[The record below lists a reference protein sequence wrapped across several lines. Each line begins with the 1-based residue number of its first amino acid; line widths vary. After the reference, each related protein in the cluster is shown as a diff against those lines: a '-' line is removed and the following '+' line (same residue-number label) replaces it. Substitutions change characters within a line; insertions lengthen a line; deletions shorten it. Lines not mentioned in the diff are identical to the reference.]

1 MNING
6 QWGTPGVGSDYT
18 TNESELLWGADQA
31 RNAVL
36 WKSGIVSG
44 TTRDAGNTPT
54 TILRP
59 GLILGKLDSNG
70 KHEQFDATAATGV
83 QNFAGVL
90 DVEMMSQDMLAN
102 NTDRVFRIMVAR
114 GPVKSRRLL
123 IKGVAF
129 IGHADEYVARQQMI
143 AAGFIF
149 DDDPQCYFSG
159 DIRRLAT
166 VTGTSDTLTATE
178 TGTRLFYSNAAAV
191 AVTLPTLQAG
201 LVFEIVRTA
210 DEEIVVSS
218 AAGDD
223 IIVGN
228 DLSADSV
235 TFTTAGQ
242 QIGAIIRVEG
252 VYVGGALKWLA
263 TLPPAPFGTGTATL
277 AYAIAS

>member
-1 MNING
+1 MNLNG
-6 QWGTPGVGSDYT
+6 QWGTPGVGSEYT
-18 TNESELLWGADQA
+18 TYETELLWGADQA

-36 WKSGIVSG
+36 WKSIIISG
-44 TTRDAGNTPT
+44 TSRDAGNTPT
-54 TILRP
+54 TLLRP
-59 GLILGKLDSNG
+59 GLILGALDSNG
-70 KHEQFDATAATGV
+70 KLEQYDPTAATGV
-83 QNFAGVL
+83 QNFAAVL
-90 DVEMMSQDMLAN
+90 DTEMAAQDLQAN
-102 NTDRVFRIMVAR
+102 NTDRVYRGLVAR
-114 GPVKSRRLL
+114 APIKARRLL

-129 IGHADEYVARQQMI
+129 IGHADEYIARRQMA

-149 DDDPQCYFSG
+149 DDDPQGYKAGMNTRFE
-159 DIRRLAT
+159 T
-166 VTGTSDTLTATE
+166 VTGTSDTITANQ

-201 LVFEIVRTA
+201 LVFEFVRTA
-210 DEEIVVSS
+210 DEEIVVAS

-223 IIVGN
+223 MVVGN

-242 QIGAIIRVEG
+242 QIGAIVRVEG
-252 VYVGGALKWLA
+252 VYIGGSLKWLV